1 MGKRGRR
8 KQVGYGTS
16 NSSKVQV
23 RPEWKTPRSH
33 QDLARALAVY
43 LLCRLEQEDK
53 GASQGQAS
61 CRAQKEGET

>member
-33 QDLARALAVY
+33 QDLAQALAVY
-43 LLCRLEQEDK
+43 LLWRLEQEDK
-53 GASQGQAS
+53 GTLKAQTS
-61 CRAQKEGET
+61 CRAQKEEET